1 MKAKTQSHQV
11 QNHKNKIMKNL
22 FVLLT
27 LLFTSAHIYAT
38 DLVVQESGPV
48 GTYSS
53 IGAAVAASADGDRI
67 IINNKTSALA
77 WQEDIIINKSLTF
90 LSAVDN
96 QRFLVQGD
104 YTVQH
109 AVNREVT
116 IIGMENTQGNVAAAG
131 NGSSSRTVVN
141 ILWCKFFNTSIN
153 FHYNYFEL
161 NVASCEFTA
170 GGSAV
175 INLMYGKVIGNDMA
189 GTGYIT
195 VIDDN
200 AVSSTDT
207 VKIVGNKQLDR
218 IGITAPDYYVFVTN
232 NTLRNISSSGG
243 SRIDIISAK
252 LGSSTNIIKNNTM
265 QTADNGIYLGTLTGG
280 HFEIYNNVIADYNG
294 WADYG
299 IFRTTSITSN
309 ITVSYNHIMPNF
321 DGDELKNIVNDG
333 TNNVSNNFTV
343 NAATGTNTSPTATN
357 GGNPGV
363 TDYDLDLTVNN
374 AGALGGS
381 YTLTNFFPLSGAS
394 SKVWFLEMPSEIIV
408 GANNAVTGY
417 SFDQ

>member
-1 MKAKTQSHQV
+1 
-11 QNHKNKIMKNL
+11 
-22 FVLLT
+22 
-27 LLFTSAHIYAT
+27 
-38 DLVVQESGPV
+38 
-48 GTYSS
+48 
-53 IGAAVAASADGDRI
+53 
-67 IINNKTSALA
+67 
-77 WQEDIIINKSLTF
+77 
-90 LSAVDN
+90 
-96 QRFLVQGD
+96 
-104 YTVQH
+104 
-109 AVNREVT
+109 
-116 IIGMENTQGNVAAAG
+116 
-131 NGSSSRTVVN
+131 
-141 ILWCKFFNTSIN
+141 
-153 FHYNYFEL
+153 
-161 NVASCEFTA
+161 
-170 GGSAV
+170 
-175 INLMYGKVIGNDMA
+175 MA

-394 SKVWFLEMPSEIIV
+394 SKVWFLEMPTEIIV